1 MGISSKVV
9 ANKLADIFT
18 ELNNSDY
25 LANPF
30 FRISK
35 ATPEQ
40 MRKYQYIN
48 SKSSRITVLIHLLIA
63 IPINIGKIFI
73 YLFFSFIFFNQYRV
87 YNYATNKSEILFL
100 SHAIGENITK
110 TDGDQFFALMPENL
124 QKKSK
129 KVSIL
134 YTNHSLFGYYKN
146 NNSLKTKGISIER
159 HLIPKFLKPLEN
171 IDYLKLTI
179 PASMKC
185 LFYGLKKL
193 LSNPIES
200 TLLIKSSLF
209 FYSRSTYSNYLVGQR
224 VKEFC
229 MKNNIEILVMTFEGH
244 SYEQYI
250 IEKIYKSNPKF
261 SIVLYQHSPIVTDH
275 FGVQNFLKVNTR
287 DLRILTTGIAYERMF
302 KSISNIPKYHILGS
316 NKAISNFVEDH
327 TISQKQIL
335 FAPEGTAFA
344 TIKFLKLMNY
354 LCQMDHK
361 LLFSIRLHPNLK
373 RNFIVF
379 LFIKRLNL
387 KGNFLLSNNLL
398 HEDLKKSKFVFYR
411 SSAVGIEAL
420 MSNAVPVYYN
430 SSTELG
436 LNVLGKYSEFIPVV
450 TNYTDTFNYI
460 RTASTNISKEMRR
473 SISNE
478 IFTEIDYEK
487 LSLILKN

>member
-1 MGISSKVV
+1 
-9 ANKLADIFT
+9 
-18 ELNNSDY
+18 
-25 LANPF
+25 
-30 FRISK
+30 
-35 ATPEQ
+35 
-40 MRKYQYIN
+40 
-48 SKSSRITVLIHLLIA
+48 
-63 IPINIGKIFI
+63 
-73 YLFFSFIFFNQYRV
+73 
-87 YNYATNKSEILFL
+87 
-100 SHAIGENITK
+100 
-110 TDGDQFFALMPENL
+110 
-124 QKKSK
+124 
-129 KVSIL
+129 
-134 YTNHSLFGYYKN
+134 
-146 NNSLKTKGISIER
+146 
-159 HLIPKFLKPLEN
+159 
-171 IDYLKLTI
+171 
-179 PASMKC
+179 
-185 LFYGLKKL
+185 
-193 LSNPIES
+193 
-200 TLLIKSSLF
+200 
-209 FYSRSTYSNYLVGQR
+209 
-224 VKEFC
+224 

-287 DLRILTTGIAYERMF
+287 DLRILTTGAAYERMF
-302 KSISNIPKYHILGS
+302 KSISNIPRYHILGS
-316 NKAISNFVEDH
+316 NKAISNFVEDD
-327 TISQKQIL
+327 TISQKQVL

-398 HEDLKKSKFVFYR
+398 PEDLKKSKFVFYR

-420 MSNAVPVYYN
+420 MSNAVPVYY
-430 SSTELG
+430 SASTELG

-450 TNYTDTFNYI
+450 TNYTDTLNYI
-460 RTASTNISKEMRR
+460 RTASTNVSKAIRR